1 MIGTHASAPNPNL
14 GMPLAAVAGR
24 VIPST
29 RVLDRQHRVAAVY
42 LKALPAEDLEP
53 VVERIAREP

>member
-1 MIGTHASAPNPNL
+1 MIGTHAAPNPNL
-14 GMPLAAVAGR
+14 SVPVAAVAGR

-29 RVLDRQHRVAAVY
+29 RVLDRQHRVAAVH

-53 VVERIAREP
+53 VVERIAGEP